1 MARLRFPE
9 GQDGDIAFGLA
20 VYRAIAAPGHP
31 LDEATAREC
40 IERDLAH
47 GGLSFRDPSAQ
58 TRQNTARWHG
68 GHLSELR
75 MAVLVLHGEDDQ
87 VLRPAAAPRTAA
99 AIDGAQLRIFPGPGH
114 DLPRQKSPTRA

>member
-47 GGLSFRDPSAQ
+47 GGLSFRDPAAQ

-68 GHLSELR
+68 GHLADLR
-75 MAVLVLHGEDDQ
+75 VPALVLHGEDDQ
-87 VLRPAAAPRTAA
+87 VLRPAAARHTAM
-99 AIDGAQLRIFPGPGH
+99 AIDGAQLHIFPGLGH
-114 DLPRQKSPTRA
+114 YLPKELWR